1 MSDQNRD
8 PEDGPAEAGL
18 AEQRPAAV
26 AERGEPPVVAR
37 LVVEI
42 RSDGTTTIARGA
54 LEDSLQGVKV
64 GIEAHGTTPVD
75 LAVSLA
81 RSMFKLPALR
91 GADRRLGALRSRVK
105 ALLPG
110 KKGKG

>member
-1 MSDQNRD
+1 MTDDRD
-8 PEDGPAEAGL
+8 SRDEPKTDL
-18 AEQRPAAV
+18 AEKEPAAV
-26 AERGEPPVVAR
+26 AEKGELPVVAR
-37 LVVEI
+37 LIVEI
-42 RSDGTTTIARGA
+42 RSDGTQTIARGA

-81 RSMFKLPALR
+81 RSMFKLPGLH
-91 GADRRLGALRSRVK
+91 GADKRLGSLRSRVK

-110 KKGKG
+110 KKPKG